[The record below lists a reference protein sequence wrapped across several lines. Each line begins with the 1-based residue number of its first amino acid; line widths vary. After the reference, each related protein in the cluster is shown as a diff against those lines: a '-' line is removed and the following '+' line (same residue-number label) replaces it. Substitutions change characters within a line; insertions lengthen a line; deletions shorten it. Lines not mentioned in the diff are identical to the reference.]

1 LRSWIEAYQSTR
13 ALPPLPGERRLP
25 RRRYVLFLIAAL
37 FVLISFVALLW
48 RDWVISQEAS
58 QRVVELRDALLE
70 QDQFLAL
77 LVNAES
83 GQRGYLLTGK
93 PRDLQP
99 YLDAVAEYPRMV
111 SRLNATSG
119 SVLFPGEVR
128 RLVELSGYKMARM
141 RETVELAQQGKRDLA
156 IRMAQ
161 NEEGPS
167 VMAGLRALTRS
178 IRDRQFQALVA
189 RNLDGQRRRAN
200 AAALQLIGIL
210 ALVVFLLLALL
221 DISRTGRVRD
231 RSLAEITR
239 MNEELIQVSSVASH
253 DLKEPLRTIVNFSQL
268 LERRY
273 AGKTLDQT
281 AADYLDVVK
290 TSATRSY
297 RLVDALQRF
306 SAPLRAARG
315 KNQVADAGA
324 ALRSVLQSLR
334 SRIAET
340 GADIVVG
347 DLPALVRL
355 EIGLLEQVFQNLL
368 ENAMKYRSQAAP
380 RIEIAA
386 RLESPMWVFTVRDN
400 GMGFDPLFNQRVFG
414 LFQRLHED
422 DYPGIGLGLA
432 TCKKIV
438 ESTGGRIWADSKP
451 GEGSVFSFTLPAP
464 KRSARRPPAMAAD
477 HQA

>member
-1 LRSWIEAYQSTR
+1 
-13 ALPPLPGERRLP
+13 
-25 RRRYVLFLIAAL
+25 VFLIAAL
-37 FVLISFVALLW
+37 FVLIGFVALLW
-48 RDWVISQEAS
+48 RDWVISQAAS

-77 LVNAES
+77 LVNAET

-111 SRLNATSG
+111 ARLNATSS

-156 IRMAQ
+156 ILEAQ

-167 VMAGLRALTRS
+167 VIALTRS

-189 RNLDGQRRRAN
+189 GNLDGQRRRAN
-200 AAALQLIGIL
+200 AAAFQLIGIL

-221 DISRTGRVRD
+221 DISRAGRVRD

-273 AGKTLDQT
+273 AGKNLDQT

-315 KNQVADAGA
+315 KNPVADAGA

-334 SRIAET
+334 SMIAET
-340 GADIVVG
+340 GADIVVSE
-347 DLPALVRL
+347 LPDLVRL

-368 ENAMKYRSQAAP
+368 ENAMKYRSEAPP

-422 DYPGIGLGLA
+422 EYPGIGLGLA

-464 KRSARRPPAMAAD
+464 KRSARRPPALAVD
-477 HQA
+477 RQA